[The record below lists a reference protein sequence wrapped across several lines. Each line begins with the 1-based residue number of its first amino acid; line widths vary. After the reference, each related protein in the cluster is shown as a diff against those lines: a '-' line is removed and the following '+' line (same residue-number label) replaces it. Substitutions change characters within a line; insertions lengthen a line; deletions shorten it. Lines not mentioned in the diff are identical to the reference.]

1 MSKWIRVEDNAAQEI
16 ITYDPNG
23 VINET
28 FLPLFKGPF
37 ADDLGVEIGYVY
49 NSSSNAF
56 SEPPI
61 PEPVV
66 APEVEEEEEEEATPE
81 PTYINEAQ
89 FRGQLTLSEKLVW
102 DNPSEGTSVQKSAIN
117 TVLRDFP
124 HLVDGTEFKE
134 ELDLLES
141 TEVIGTGRAATLLT
155 YFSSL

>member
-23 VINET
+23 VINES

-49 NSSSNAF
+49 DSGSNTF
-56 SEPPI
+56 SEPTI
-61 PEPVV
+61 PEPG
-66 APEVEEEEEEEATPE
+66 PEPEEESTPE
-81 PTYINEAQ
+81 PTYINEGQ
-89 FRGQLTLSEKLVW
+89 FRDQLTLAEKLVW
-102 DNPSEGTSVQKSAIN
+102 DNPSEGTSAQKSAIN
-117 TVLRDFP
+117 TVSRDFP
-124 HLVDGTEFKE
+124 HLVDGTEFQE